1 MADDSP
7 RRSTFYYK
15 LGSSTVPPIE
25 SNAIGKG
32 PVPSVLV
39 ISASF
44 GGGHDMA
51 ARRLTDRLSA
61 LGLASRRLDLLD
73 LLPTGLGPTMR
84 TGYRIQLGLIPSSWT
99 WLCGVTRHGQSSRVA
114 DWLVRLAGDRV
125 RAAVTEDTVAV
136 VSTYP
141 LASQMLGALRR
152 RGELA
157 VPVATMLTDVAVHPL
172 WIADGVDAHLVP
184 HPTAARAA
192 RRLGA
197 SDVTVCAPMVSA
209 EFRPAEPGEQR
220 QAREAFGLPRTG
232 RLALIV
238 TGSWG
243 VGHFI
248 RSAREVEATGV
259 ATPVVACGHNRR
271 GRLALQMSGTG
282 HALGWTDDMPALMRA
297 CDVVLHSGAG
307 ISTVEALASG
317 RPVLT
322 YRPLPGH
329 GADIAAALQ
338 RARLAP
344 WITTPDRLAS
354 GLTAALR
361 RGPAVWPDG
370 ADAATVVAELSVRP
384 GAAEVPAPRSAPV
397 LAGAKHAVTG

>member
-1 MADDSP
+1 MA
-7 RRSTFYYK
+7 T
-15 LGSSTVPPIE
+15 
-25 SNAIGKG
+25 
-32 PVPSVLV
+32 VLV

-51 ARRLTDRLSA
+51 ARRVADRLSA
-61 LGLASRRLDLLD
+61 LGLATRQVDLLD
-73 LLPTGLGPTMR
+73 LLPAGLGPAMR

-99 WLCGVTRHGQSSRVA
+99 WLCGVTRNGQSSGLA
-114 DWLVRLAGDRV
+114 DLLVRLAGARV
-125 RAAVTEDTVAV
+125 RAAMTDDTVAV

-157 VPVATMLTDVAVHPL
+157 VPVVTMLTDVAVHPL

-192 RRLGA
+192 LRLGA
-197 SDVTVCAPMVSA
+197 SAVTVYAPIVPA
-209 EFRPAEPGEQR
+209 EFRPAQSGEQR
-220 QAREAFGLPRTG
+220 RAREAFGLPTTG
-232 RLALIV
+232 QLALIV

-248 RSAREVEATGV
+248 RSAHEVAATGI

-271 GRLALQMSGTG
+271 GRLALRMSGTE

-307 ISTVEALASG
+307 VSTVEALASG

-329 GADIAAALQ
+329 GRDIAAALQ

-344 WITTPDRLAS
+344 WITSPDRLAS
-354 GLTAALR
+354 GLTTALR
-361 RGPAVWPDG
+361 RGPAIWPDG
-370 ADAATVVAELSVRP
+370 ADAAGVIAELSLR
-384 GAAEVPAPRSAPV
+384 PAPAVAPV
-397 LAGAKHAVTG
+397 LRAAMAVTG

>member
-1 MADDSP
+1 MA
-7 RRSTFYYK
+7 T
-15 LGSSTVPPIE
+15 
-25 SNAIGKG
+25 
-32 PVPSVLV
+32 VLV

-51 ARRLTDRLSA
+51 ARRLADRLGA
-61 LGLASRRLDLLD
+61 LGLASRRLDLVD
-73 LLPTGLGPTMR
+73 LLPAGLGRAIR
-84 TGYRIQLGLIPSSWT
+84 TGYRIQLGLAPGTWN
-99 WLCGVTRHGQSSRVA
+99 WLCDVTRKGDASLVS

-125 RAAVTEDTVAV
+125 REAVTDDTVAV

-141 LASQMLGALRR
+141 LASKLLGALRL
-152 RGELA
+152 RGELD

-172 WIADGVDAHLVP
+172 WIANGVDAHLVP

-192 RRLGA
+192 HRLGA
-197 SDVTVCAPMVSA
+197 AGVTVCTPPVPP
-209 EFRPAEPGEQR
+209 EFRPAGPGEQAA
-220 QAREAFGLPRTG
+220 ARAAFGLPPTG

-248 RSAREVEATGV
+248 RSAREVAATGV
-259 ATPVVACGHNRR
+259 ATPVVACGRNRR
-271 GRLALQMSGTG
+271 GRLLLQASGIG
-282 HALGWTDDMPALMRA
+282 HAVGWTDDMPALMHA

-307 ISTVEALASG
+307 VSTVEALAAG

-329 GADIAAALQ
+329 GRDIAAALQ

-344 WITTPDRLAS
+344 WITSPDRLAA
-354 GLTAALR
+354 GLLGALR
-361 RGPAVWPDG
+361 RGPTTWPAG
-370 ADAATVVAELSVRP
+370 ADPVDVIAGLVRSATRVPPPRSVP
-384 GAAEVPAPRSAPV
+384 GRSTSVGSAVPAHGVPMKVFR
-397 LAGAKHAVTG
+397 